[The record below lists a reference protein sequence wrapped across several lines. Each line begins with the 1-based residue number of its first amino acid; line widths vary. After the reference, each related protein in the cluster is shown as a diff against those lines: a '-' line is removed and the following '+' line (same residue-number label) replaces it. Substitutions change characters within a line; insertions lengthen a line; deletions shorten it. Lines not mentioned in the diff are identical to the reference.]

1 MILAVVAEIS
11 VGLPDRGLI
20 QEYSSK
26 IILYEDQLANLT
38 VQVENLEISGMS
50 FNELEFELVKNEI
63 KEMEV
68 LITQLKDSLNGSN
81 IIIDNLFLE
90 IQNLSAAVG
99 ELETLDKNNVLVI
112 RREVSALRKQLK
124 ECEEA
129 KNQTSSPIIPGSC
142 NHGTLLNM
150 SEPFIVQLNWKGFS
164 YKGGAWG
171 KDPEP
176 ATSNRELY
184 WQVPLT
190 NDFRYMQQYRYYN
203 SYDDLR
209 LYRNPHDGW
218 TSYYGQGSGMVVYKE
233 KLYYNCQDS
242 NQICR
247 VSVNTGNFEM
257 RKSLPNATFNNM
269 FSYAGTPWQDIDIAV
284 DESGLWAIYATEE
297 STGNIVISKL
307 NETTLDVEDT
317 WVTRMYR
324 RAVSNAFITSVSN
337 TSGTLDANGVCRCAV
352 YLPDE
357 PFPVDRFEKLEI
369 LSVSLSSSVQQ
380 EISKIQQYTS
390 KMYAYEQRLQ
400 NLTAR
405 VQTIER
411 GDISFTE
418 LDFELL
424 RIEIAQM
431 ESLVTQLKTSVSD
444 SNGIIS
450 QLYTE
455 FAGSGNGTR
464 DENGACQCL
473 VYLPD
478 PTFPVTRVEQL
489 EIQAVSL
496 LASVERE
503 IAKIGVYTNKISVYE
518 KRMQNLTL
526 RVDRLEKGEITYTE
540 LDFELLRIEIKE
552 MESLVSQLKASFSDS
567 NFLVDQLY
575 LEVIPLESSCNHGPI
590 SNLSQPFVVQL
601 NWRGFGFKAGAWG
614 KDPEPVPSKKE
625 LYWQA
630 PLNTDNRYMEYYRYY
645 SSYDDFLLY
654 KNPAEKRI
662 TYGQGSGMVV
672 YKNYLYYNCHSSRDV
687 CKLDIE
693 TNSLVVR
700 KTIPNAAYDNRFSY
714 STPWQDIDVV
724 VDESGLWV
732 IYATEES
739 TGNIVIG
746 KLNETTLNIE
756 KTWVTKQYKPS
767 VSGAFLVCG
776 VLYATRT
783 VNTRQEEV
791 FYMYDT
797 KTEQEGRVS
806 VVYSKMME
814 YIYGVNY
821 NPKDHKLYAYN
832 DGYLVTYDLSF
843 SAAGQAPKPA

>member
-1 MILAVVAEIS
+1 MDLLAV
-11 VGLPDRGLI
+11 LL
-20 QEYSSK
+20 
-26 IILYEDQLANLT
+26 
-38 VQVENLEISGMS
+38 
-50 FNELEFELVKNEI
+50 
-63 KEMEV
+63 
-68 LITQLKDSLNGSN
+68 
-81 IIIDNLFLE
+81 LF
-90 IQNLSAAVG
+90 
-99 ELETLDKNNVLVI
+99 
-112 RREVSALRKQLK
+112 
-124 ECEEA
+124 
-129 KNQTSSPIIPGSC
+129 
-142 NHGTLLNM
+142 
-150 SEPFIVQLNWKGFS
+150 
-164 YKGGAWG
+164 
-171 KDPEP
+171 
-176 ATSNRELY
+176 
-184 WQVPLT
+184 
-190 NDFRYMQQYRYYN
+190 
-203 SYDDLR
+203 
-209 LYRNPHDGW
+209 
-218 TSYYGQGSGMVVYKE
+218 GSG
-233 KLYYNCQDS
+233 L
-242 NQICR
+242 
-247 VSVNTGNFEM
+247 
-257 RKSLPNATFNNM
+257 A
-269 FSYAGTPWQDIDIAV
+269 
-284 DESGLWAIYATEE
+284 
-297 STGNIVISKL
+297 
-307 NETTLDVEDT
+307 
-317 WVTRMYR
+317 
-324 RAVSNAFITSVSN
+324 
-337 TSGTLDANGVCRCAV
+337 
-352 YLPDE
+352 
-357 PFPVDRFEKLEI
+357 
-369 LSVSLSSSVQQ
+369 
-380 EISKIQQYTS
+380 
-390 KMYAYEQRLQ
+390 AYGE
-400 NLTAR
+400 
-405 VQTIER
+405 
-411 GDISFTE
+411 GF
-418 LDFELL
+418 
-424 RIEIAQM
+424 
-431 ESLVTQLKTSVSD
+431 
-444 SNGIIS
+444 
-450 QLYTE
+450 

-464 DENGACQCL
+464 DENGACQCF

-503 IAKIGVYTNKISVYE
+503 ITKIGVYTNKISVYE

-575 LEVIPLESSCNHGPI
+575 LEIRNMSRTVSSLEALDKNNVLSVRREILSLKKRLQECEELKNTTTIPTPSPPILYGSCNHGPI
-590 SNLSQPFVVQL
+590 SNISQPFVVQL

-614 KDPEPVPSKKE
+614 KDPEPVAPKKE

-645 SSYDDFLLY
+645 GSYDDFLLY

-693 TNSLVVR
+693 TNTLVVR
-700 KTIPNAAYDNRFSY
+700 KTLPNAAYDNRFSY

-739 TGNIVIG
+739 TGNIVIS
-746 KLNETTLNIE
+746 KLNETTLNID

-767 VSGAFLVCG
+767 VSSAFLVCG

-832 DGYLVTYDLSF
+832 DGYLVTYDLRF
-843 SAAGQAPKPA
+843 SPVVQAPKPA